1 MSTSEPTITPGEL
14 KERLVALEGRLET
27 LRGHL

>member
-1 MSTSEPTITPGEL
+1 MSRAESTLTPGEL
-14 KERLVALEGRLET
+14 KDRLVALETRLET

>member
-1 MSTSEPTITPGEL
+1 MSTSEPSITPGEV
-14 KERLVALEGRLET
+14 KERLSALETRLET